1 MKFGIVV
8 FPGSNCDCDT
18 HYVLRDIMGHETVTL
33 WHKERDLKGVDVVV
47 IPGGFSY
54 GDYLRSGALAR
65 YSPVMESVKE
75 FAEKS
80 EGKILGI
87 CNGFQVLCEAG
98 LLPGALRPNR
108 QKRFVCKN
116 IFLSPEVKNDLPTAE
131 LRGIKAL
138 RIPIAHGEG
147 AYYASREVLTRLR
160 SRNQILFRYCD
171 ENGNVREAA
180 NPNGSVDNIAGICSE
195 NRCVIGMMPHPE
207 RASDAA
213 QANTDGLQIL
223 RSVISFWQH
232 L

>member
-1 MKFGIVV
+1 MKFGVVV
-8 FPGSNCDCDT
+8 FPGSNCDRDT
-18 HYVLRDIMGHETVTL
+18 HYVLREILGYESVTL
-33 WHKERDLKGVDVVV
+33 WHKDRDLKGVDVVV

-65 YSPVMESVKE
+65 YSPIMESVKE
-75 FAEKS
+75 FATGA
-80 EGKILGI
+80 EGRVLGI

-98 LLPGALRPNR
+98 LLPGALRLNHGE
-108 QKRFVCKN
+108 RFVCKN
-116 IFLSPEVKNDLPTAE
+116 IYLSPEVKSALPTAS

-147 AYYASREVLTRLR
+147 AYYASREELSRMR

-180 NPNGSVDNIAGICSE
+180 NPNGSIDNIAGICSE
-195 NRCVIGMMPHPE
+195 NRLVVGMMPHPE

-213 QANTDGLQIL
+213 QGNTDGLQIL
-223 RSVISFWQH
+223 RSIISHWQH
-232 L
+232 A

>member
-8 FPGSNCDCDT
+8 FPGSNCDRDT
-18 HYVLRDIMGHETVTL
+18 HYVLRDLMGHETVTL